1 MKIYSLLC
9 AFLLLAASSLAASSF
24 PAPSGY
30 VNDFAGLLSS
40 EQRQALEQKLAQF
53 EQSTSNE
60 ISIAT
65 LTTLE
70 GDSIDHVAEQLFQAW
85 AIGKRTHDNGVLIVV
100 APAERKMRI
109 EVGYGLEGAL
119 TDAQSSWIIRNV
131 MQPAFKA
138 GDFYSGLDGATSQII
153 AATQG
158 EYVPSETRSTRKSG
172 RQVEN
177 IIFGIFAVL
186 YFLGVILGR
195 SKSYWAGGLL
205 GAVVGGAAGWFFF
218 STAMAL
224 LLAGGVGLLGLVFD
238 FIVSRMPKN
247 NIHGG
252 PRPPFWFGGF
262 GGGSG
267 GSSGFGG
274 FGGGRSGGGGS
285 SGGW

>member
-1 MKIYSLLC
+1 MKRFAFIGL
-9 AFLLLAASSLAASSF
+9 FLLLAATLFAANSF

-30 VNDFAGLLSS
+30 VNDFAGLLT
-40 EQRQALEQKLAQF
+40 AEQKQNLEVKLTQF
-53 EQSTSNE
+53 EKNTSNE

-65 LTTLE
+65 LSTLN
-70 GDSIDHVAEQLFQAW
+70 GDSIDHVVEQLFQQW
-85 AIGKRTHDNGVLIVV
+85 GIGSKAHDNGVLILV
-100 APAERKMRI
+100 APQERKMRI

-138 GDFYSGLDGATSQII
+138 GDFYTGLDGALSQII
-153 AATQG
+153 LATQG
-158 EYVPSETRSTRKSG
+158 EYVPSETGSARKSG
-172 RQVEN
+172 RQIEN
-177 IIFGIFAVL
+177 ILFAIFAVL
-186 YFLGVILGR
+186 YFLGVLLGR

-224 LLAGGVGLLGLVFD
+224 LLAGGVGILGLVFD

-247 NIHGG
+247 NFRGG
-252 PRPPFWFGGF
+252 PRPPFFFGGF